1 MKRSNWMAHDV
12 FISHAHKDKSIADAI
27 REKLESSQ
35 VRCWIAT
42 RDISAGENCVEATRN
57 AIRCSHV
64 IVFVLS
70 ENANAAPHI
79 ERELAHAFY
88 TGRTIIP
95 LRLANTLPRRDFL
108 FYLGSGRWFN
118 ASGQPAEH
126 HLEALTASV
135 KSLVPDRTVTSNAM
149 LLQTP
154 RETRLNSLNSRIGA
168 LRASHYRTLGV
179 LKWVTIAA
187 FLSLVVWLLCFAPRH
202 AKEGVPLVDS
212 NFGSTSSGPGA
223 SSDSLPQARQDTS
236 ASKTMSTFTR
246 FGLWEPPHTGP
257 TPLAQP
263 VPQDTLSTTA
273 AVQPAAATPS
283 PQSDVY
289 QKAAGEAERSA
300 TQHSASV
307 KSAQENP
314 PRTITPAKPA
324 GLISSWESHGHR
336 LPPSGMPPAPDYE
349 RQQYQAP
356 DRNITWRSWQQL
368 PAYEVRIRTGDR
380 YLGGENWAHYLG
392 FELAATSQKVIK
404 VSLIH
409 LEGEMSA
416 DMELSTAARD
426 GVVKIVNH
434 HMTTPKGAWGWTLQA
449 EPPNTGPPPM
459 ALPGPQDTPST
470 TAAVQFASAPPS
482 QQPEK
487 AAAEAEKLAIHP
499 SASVKPT
506 QEDATRITAPGQ
518 PAELTSVWESHT
530 PPLPSP
536 GMPPAPHYHHQQ
548 YQDPD
553 GAITWHGWQQLQ
565 AYEMRIRTGDH
576 YLGGENWAHYLR
588 FELAATSQRMVKVSL
603 IHLEGETAADIE
615 VSPSAREATVKIVNH
630 HMTTPK
636 GAWGWTLQEIKQS
649 GP

>member
-1 MKRSNWMAHDV
+1 
-12 FISHAHKDKSIADAI
+12 
-27 REKLESSQ
+27 
-35 VRCWIAT
+35 
-42 RDISAGENCVEATRN
+42 
-57 AIRCSHV
+57 
-64 IVFVLS
+64 VLS

-154 RETRLNSLNSRIGA
+154 RETRLNSLDSRIGA
-168 LRASHYRTLGV
+168 LWASHYRTLGI

-187 FLSLVVWLLCFAPRH
+187 FLSLVVWLLCLAPRH

-223 SSDSLPQARQDTS
+223 SSDSLPQARQDAS
-236 ASKTMSTFTR
+236 ASKTFTR
-246 FGLWEPPHTGP
+246 FGLWEPPNTGP

-289 QKAAGEAERSA
+289 QKATGEAESSA
-300 TQHSASV
+300 THHNASV
-307 KSAQENP
+307 NSAQENP
-314 PRTITPAKPA
+314 PRTITPGKPA
-324 GLISSWESHGHR
+324 ALISSSEPRGHR
-336 LPPSGMPPAPDYE
+336 LPSPGMSPAPDDE
-349 RQQYQAP
+349 RQRYQAP
-356 DRNITWRSWQQL
+356 DRNITWRNWQQL

-380 YLGGENWAHYLG
+380 YLGDENWAHYLG

-409 LEGEMSA
+409 LEGETSA
-416 DMELSTAARD
+416 DMELSPAARD

-434 HMTTPKGAWGWTLQA
+434 HMTRQNGAWGWTLQA
-449 EPPNTGPPPM
+449 EPPNTGPPPT
-459 ALPGPQDTPST
+459 ALPGPQDRPSP

-482 QQPEK
+482 QQPEVNQK
-487 AAAEAEKLAIHP
+487 AAGEAERLAIHA
-499 SASVKPT
+499 SASV
-506 QEDATRITAPGQ
+506 PGQ
-518 PAELTSVWESHT
+518 PAQLTSVWESHA
-530 PPLPSP
+530 PPLPPP

-553 GAITWHGWQQLQ
+553 PAITWHGWQQLP
-565 AYEMRIRTGDH
+565 AYGVRIRTGDH

-588 FELAATSQRMVKVSL
+588 FELAATSQRVVKVSL

-615 VSPSAREATVKIVNH
+615 VSPSAPEATVKIVNH